1 MMNRRLSLSRLRSRR
16 GVAMESAVLF
26 MLIIL
31 ALCTLVLTLSLMGRH
46 QIKSQHNEI
55 IADIEKDQI
64 VEDFLAYVNAVT
76 VTPAANDGGSTPSP
90 STPPAE
96 GTSSFYDYIT
106 NGRNAAIAQRY
117 EKFYAPDTGRY
128 NCFDE
133 RKPSNDVDGMTFTLY
148 APNSQTNELILCAVA
163 TKTAEEVNTDDGSI
177 VPGTVT
183 LVKCLNYKPQN

>member
-46 QIKSQHNEI
+46 QIKNQHNEI

-117 EKFYAPDTGRY
+117 EKFYKPDTGRY

-133 RKPSNDVDGMTFTLY
+133 RRPSNDVDGMTFTLY
-148 APNSQTNELILCAVA
+148 ALNSQTNELILCAEA
-163 TKTAEEVNTDDGSI
+163 TKEAEQVQADGS
-177 VPGTVT
+177 VKQGTVT
-183 LVKCLNYKPQN
+183 LKYCLSRKP

>member
-1 MMNRRLSLSRLRSRR
+1 
-16 GVAMESAVLF
+16 

-64 VEDFLAYVNAVT
+64 VEDFLAYVSAVT
-76 VTPAANDGGSTPSP
+76 VVMPSAPGEPTPSP

-117 EKFYAPDTGRY
+117 REFYAPDTGRY

-148 APNSQTNELILCAVA
+148 ALNSQTNELILCAEA
-163 TKTAEEVNTDDGSI
+163 TKTAETVQADGS
-177 VPGTVT
+177 VKQGTVT
-183 LVKCLNYKPQN
+183 LKYCLSRKP

>member
-1 MMNRRLSLSRLRSRR
+1 MKNLTTLKKLRSRR

-31 ALCTLVLTLSLMGRH
+31 ALCTLVITLSLLGRH
-46 QIKSQHNEI
+46 QINNNHNEI

-64 VEDFLAYVNAVT
+64 VEDFLAYVSAVT
-76 VTPAANDGGSTPSP
+76 VTAAASEGGTVPSP

-106 NGRNAAIAQRY
+106 NGRNAAIAQRAQQGV
-117 EKFYAPDTGRY
+117 EFYSRY
-128 NCFDE
+128 SCFDT
-133 RKPSNDVDGMTFTLY
+133 RDQDPATGTMTFTFY
-148 APNSQTNELILCAVA
+148 ALNSQTKELILYAEA

>member
-1 MMNRRLSLSRLRSRR
+1 MMNRPISLSRLRSRR

-64 VEDFLAYVNAVT
+64 VEDFLAYVSAVT
-76 VTPAANDGGSTPSP
+76 VTVPAQPGETTPSP

-117 EKFYAPDTGRY
+117 EGFYAPDTGKY
-128 NCFDE
+128 NCFDT
-133 RKPSNDVDGMTFTLY
+133 RKQDENTGEMTFTFY
-148 APNSQTNELILCAVA
+148 ALNSQTKELILYAEA
-163 TKTAEEVNTDDGSI
+163 TKTAETVNTSDGSI

-183 LVKCLNYKPQN
+183 LVKCLNYKPQD

>member
-1 MMNRRLSLSRLRSRR
+1 MEIKQCIMTNSLCYKQAGRVPEHFGIVVHSTGVNQPRISRYVQPSDNDPNRD
-16 GVAMESAVLF
+16 
-26 MLIIL
+26 
-31 ALCTLVLTLSLMGRH
+31 
-46 QIKSQHNEI
+46 EI

-76 VTPAANDGGSTPSP
+76 VTPAANEGGSTPSP

-117 EKFYAPDTGRY
+117 REFYAPDTGRY

-133 RKPSNDVDGMTFTLY
+133 RKQDGDTMTFTLY
-148 APNSQTNELILCAVA
+148 ALNSQTNELILCAEA
-163 TKTAEEVNTDDGSI
+163 TKEAERVLDNGA
-177 VPGTVT
+177 VQQGTVT
-183 LVKCLNYKPQN
+183 LKYCLSRKP

>member
-1 MMNRRLSLSRLRSRR
+1 MNRPISLSRLRSRR

-76 VTPAANDGGSTPSP
+76 VTAAANEGGSTPSP

-117 EKFYAPDTGRY
+117 REFYAPDTGRY

-133 RKPSNDVDGMTFTLY
+133 RRPDGDTMTFTLY
-148 APNSQTNELILCAVA
+148 ALNSQTNELILCAEA
-163 TKTAEEVNTDDGSI
+163 TNEAERVLDNGA
-177 VPGTVT
+177 VQQGTVT
-183 LVKCLNYKPQN
+183 LTYCLSRKP